1 MPTHCLRVRDAH
13 PADAPL
19 LARWARTMAR
29 ETEQL
34 ELDADTV
41 LAGVTRGIA
50 DAAKARYFVAVRE
63 VPLAGDE
70 VIAEPVGM
78 LMLTREWSDWRCGDW
93 WWIQSVYVLPGHRRT
108 GVFAALYAHV
118 HALAAAQDG
127 VLGLR
132 LYVEHDNQA
141 AMATYAAVGMRDAG
155 YRIFES
161 AVRAAG

>member
-1 MPTHCLRVRDAH
+1 MTMPLRVRDAH

-29 ETEQL
+29 ETEHL

-41 LAGVTRGIA
+41 LAGVTRAIG
-50 DAAKARYFVAVRE
+50 DAAKARYFVAARE

-78 LMLTREWSDWRCGDW
+78 LMVTREWSDWRCGHW
-93 WWIQSVYVLPGHRRT
+93 WWIQSVYVAPAHRRG
-108 GVFAALYAHV
+108 GVFRALYAHV
-118 HALAAAQDG
+118 HALATAQDD

-132 LYVEHDNQA
+132 LYVERDNA
-141 AMATYAAVGMRDAG
+141 DAIATYASLGMRDAG
-155 YRIFES
+155 YRIFE
-161 AVRAAG
+161 APVRDAG